1 MFNKFIQEAEN
12 YLARVLFIGM
22 GLAALLIGLCVRV
35 DNPIAFFWM
44 VIMSVIFIIA
54 GIFNQI
60 KYEEDI

>member
-1 MFNKFIQEAEN
+1 MFNKFTQEAEN

-35 DNPIAFFWM
+35 ANPIACFWL
-44 VIMSVIFIIA
+44 VIMSVIFIMA

-60 KYEEDI
+60 KDTEGI